1 MEMGTIFLR
10 PGLKEDL
17 VVVTRYLDDI
27 SDEGGTL
34 GTGGKMGPWRSQGAI
49 GIEGGWQKD
58 AGGGPCVEG
67 RHGRREEG
75 VGSAV
80 TSDGRLMSDFGHNP
94 VRCQV
99 IPGHSLIRY
108 LRIEWTRRNMSSLDT
123 GRADGKYVRQ
133 SYGG

>member
-80 TSDGRLMSDFGHNP
+80 TSDR
-94 VRCQV
+94 VR
-99 IPGHSLIRY
+99 
-108 LRIEWTRRNMSSLDT
+108 WTADVGFWTQPSAMSSHPGSLVDQVPPN
-123 GRADGKYVRQ
+123 RVDAAEHVQ
-133 SYGG
+133 S